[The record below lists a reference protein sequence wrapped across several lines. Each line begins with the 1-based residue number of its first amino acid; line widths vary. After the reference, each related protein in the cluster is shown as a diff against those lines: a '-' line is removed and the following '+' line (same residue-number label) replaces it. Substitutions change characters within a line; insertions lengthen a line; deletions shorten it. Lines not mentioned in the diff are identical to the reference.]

1 MRIVIL
7 GCGFGGVYTIQSLLS
22 HRHLSRRHSI
32 VLISRNPS
40 FEFKPLFT
48 EVLGGR
54 LQPESARFSLHDI
67 LGKSPCKIKTAT
79 VTGIDVKKQ
88 IVKTDG
94 GNVCFDYLVV
104 SLGGGRDSIPLP
116 KGVSLYSV
124 ESLDECVRLRDH
136 ISELASRAGNSSA
149 KKGRTRK
156 AIAVIG
162 AGPTGVEVAAEI
174 RHVLGT
180 VQAGP
185 QAKATQTPFDI
196 HLIESADTILPDWG
210 GSLRARAETF
220 LRQSGIKLMTGTQI
234 VRVAKG
240 RIYLKGR
247 KSIATDTVVWCGGLR
262 GLPIYESIGALLD
275 EKSRLRV
282 NSSLQMLRHPNIY
295 AMGDAINTEVFKTP
309 VPRSGQAAYQQA
321 SVIAGNIL
329 ASDSEK
335 PLKRFKYVDLGEII
349 PVGGRYALA
358 RILCV
363 PLRGMPAWMLE
374 KAIFIM
380 RIPGLANKAR
390 VLNGLAIDPLV
401 EKGEEYLEKW

>member
-1 MRIVIL
+1 
-7 GCGFGGVYTIQSLLS
+7 
-22 HRHLSRRHSI
+22 
-32 VLISRNPS
+32 
-40 FEFKPLFT
+40 
-48 EVLGGR
+48 
-54 LQPESARFSLHDI
+54 
-67 LGKSPCKIKTAT
+67 
-79 VTGIDVKKQ
+79 
-88 IVKTDG
+88 
-94 GNVCFDYLVV
+94 
-104 SLGGGRDSIPLP
+104 
-116 KGVSLYSV
+116 
-124 ESLDECVRLRDH
+124 LR
-136 ISELASRAGNSSA
+136 E
-149 KKGRTRK
+149 
-156 AIAVIG
+156 
-162 AGPTGVEVAAEI
+162 
-174 RHVLGT
+174 
-180 VQAGP
+180 
-185 QAKATQTPFDI
+185 
-196 HLIESADTILPDWG
+196 
-210 GSLRARAETF
+210 
-220 LRQSGIKLMTGTQI
+220 SGIKLMTGTQI

-247 KSIATDTVVWCGGLR
+247 KSIATDTVIWCGGLR
-262 GLPIYESIGALLD
+262 GLPIYESIRAPLD
-275 EKSRLRV
+275 EKGRLRV
-282 NSSLQMLRHPNIY
+282 NSSLQVLRHPNIY

-363 PLRGMPAWMLE
+363 PLGGMPAWMLE